1 MPRHRHR
8 RVQAEPRPGLRHVAT
23 AAAVAGG
30 TLAVVTPVTGLEF
43 GPTEAE
49 LRLASSD
56 LTSPGVAGV
65 TDGTGS
71 RTDGPDTDDREG
83 SATDPEHPG
92 IDAPGTDDAGR
103 PGLAAALGSAFG
115 SAFAEAP
122 GPGGTAAAPRT
133 EPVLGAGIVRDAGLL
148 DATADAGRAAA
159 AEAER
164 LAREAAERAACDLDL
179 DGLGP
184 VKDWVSDAAEFLGCA
199 YGQPELI
206 GVAQRGNVSD
216 HPTGHALDLMV
227 RGSDGDRI
235 AECALANA
243 EELGVEYVIWE
254 QRMNHGSGWTEM
266 SDRGGDT
273 ANHYDHVHISFE
285 KSAGSGSPSLERCSD
300 GS

>member
-43 GPTEAE
+43 GPAEAD

-56 LTSPGVAGV
+56 LTSSGAASSGG
-65 TDGTGS
+65 TDDAGS
-71 RTDGPDTDDREG
+71 RTDGLDTGDREG
-83 SATDPEHPG
+83 SEPG
-92 IDAPGTDDAGR
+92 PDRPGTGDDGR

-115 SAFAEAP
+115 SAFAEPPAP
-122 GPGGTAAAPRT
+122 STAAAPRT

-179 DGLGP
+179 DALGP
-184 VKDWVSDAAEFLGCA
+184 VKDWVSDAAQFLGCA

-243 EELGVEYVIWE
+243 EELGVDYLIWE

-285 KSAGSGSPSLERCSD
+285 KSAGSGDPSLDWCS
-300 GS
+300 GRP